1 MEWNMSANRYMR
13 WYRGTHGVHI
23 IYWEERRAYGGG
35 RGGFIVAS
43 GSGVIFS
50 WWTAEN
56 GLVSKA
62 SIRGRRHALRYG
74 DPYIR

>member
-23 IYWEERRAYGGG
+23 IYWEGRRAYGGG

-50 WWTAEN
+50 WWRAESA
-56 GLVSKA
+56 LVKLA
-62 SIRGRRHALRYG
+62 FVEEDMH
-74 DPYIR
+74 